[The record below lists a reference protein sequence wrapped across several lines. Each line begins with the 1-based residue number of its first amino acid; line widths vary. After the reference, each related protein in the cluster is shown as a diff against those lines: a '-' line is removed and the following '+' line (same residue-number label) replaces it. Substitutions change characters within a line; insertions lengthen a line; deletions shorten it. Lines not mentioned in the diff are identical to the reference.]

1 MRHAKIMEGSRSIPD
16 VSVKPIDVRL
26 MSSYALVSVLLLIAI
41 FVFSGHSEPDP
52 SQFVS
57 SLVLP

>member
-1 MRHAKIMEGSRSIPD
+1 MRYAKIVESSRSGTD
-16 VSVKPIDVRL
+16 VSVKSIDVRL
-26 MSSYALVSVLLLIAI
+26 MVSYVVVLILLLTTI
-41 FVFSGHSEPDP
+41 FVFSNRSEPDP